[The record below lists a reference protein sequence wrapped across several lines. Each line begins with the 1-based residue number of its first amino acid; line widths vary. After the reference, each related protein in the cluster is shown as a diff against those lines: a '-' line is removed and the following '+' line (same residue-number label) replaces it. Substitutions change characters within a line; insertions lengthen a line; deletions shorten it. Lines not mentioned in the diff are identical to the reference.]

1 MNVFSVY
8 VVQNKK
14 QKMYFETNKYFYLS
28 ENVEIINVYFI
39 KF

>member
-8 VVQNKK
+8 VVQK

>member
-14 QKMYFETNKYFYLS
+14 QKMYFETKYFYLS